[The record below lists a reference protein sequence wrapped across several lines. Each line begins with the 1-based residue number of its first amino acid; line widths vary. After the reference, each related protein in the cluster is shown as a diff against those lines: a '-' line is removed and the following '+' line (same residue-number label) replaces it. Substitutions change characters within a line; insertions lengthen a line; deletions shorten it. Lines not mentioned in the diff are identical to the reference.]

1 MQSIQQEIA
10 RRRTFAIISHPDAG
24 KTTLTEKFLLYGGAV
39 QLAGSVTARKH
50 QRATT
55 SDWMELER
63 QRGISVSSTV
73 LQFEYH
79 GYCVNLLDTPGHKDF
94 SEDTYR
100 VLTAVDAAVMVID
113 AAKGIETQTR
123 KLFEVC
129 RLRGIPIFT
138 FMNKLDRPSR
148 DPLSLLDEL
157 ERVLGIAAY
166 PVNWP
171 LGDGADFRGV
181 FDRQGKLAHFF
192 ERVPGGEFRAPVSVH
207 GLDDALVRDAMQPEA
222 YKRMVEELAML
233 DGAGACFDHAAVLA
247 GQLTPVFFGSA
258 VNNFG
263 VQLLLDAFLEL
274 APPPR
279 GRTPE
284 HGGLSRTIS
293 GDGEDSSEAQ
303 SSSQFGAAGPKVF
316 GVLPPED
323 PTFSGF
329 IFKIQANM
337 DPKHRDRLA
346 FVRVCSGKFE
356 RDMTV
361 WHTRTGRKVRLSSS
375 HKLFGRD
382 RETIDEA
389 YPGDVVGLVGHA
401 DFRIGDTL
409 AGEPLLAYHEI
420 PRFTP
425 ECFAWLQSPSTAQ
438 FKRFREGLEQLLQE
452 GVVQSFSLK
461 DSSQR
466 VPLLGAVGPLQFEVV
481 QYRMQTEYG
490 AESRLEPGTWKV
502 LRWVRTNDGAPV
514 EDSLLP
520 TGARLAFD
528 ATGQSVILFQDEWSC
543 NFFADRNPRV
553 QLSALPTETGPVL
566 AGATEA

>member
-1 MQSIQQEIA
+1 MLFFMEQEIS

-39 QLAGSVTARKH
+39 QLAGSVTARKN

-73 LQFEYH
+73 LQFDYR
-79 GYCVNLLDTPGHKDF
+79 GFCVNLLDTPGHKDF

-100 VLTAVDAAVMVID
+100 VLTAVDSAVMVID
-113 AAKGIETQTR
+113 AGKGIESQTR

-129 RLRGIPIFT
+129 RQRGVPIFT
-138 FMNKLDRPSR
+138 FMNKMDRPAR

-157 ERVLGIAAY
+157 ERVLGIAAC
-166 PVNWP
+166 PINWP
-171 LGDGADFRGV
+171 LGDGPDFRGV
-181 FDRQGKLAHFF
+181 YDRRANLVHFF
-192 ERVPGGEFRAPVSVH
+192 ERVPGGEYRAPVSVH
-207 GLDDALVRDAMQPEA
+207 GLADPAVREQMSDEVYA
-222 YKRMVEELAML
+222 RTVDELAML
-233 DGAGACFDHAAVLA
+233 EGAGAAFDAEAILA
-247 GQLTPVFFGSA
+247 GKLTPVFFGSA

-263 VQLLLDAFLEL
+263 VQLLLDAFLET
-274 APPPR
+274 APSPR
-279 GRTPE
+279 PRTA
-284 HGGLSRTIS
+284 GGKIVPT
-293 GDGEDSSEAQ
+293 A
-303 SSSQFGAAGPKVF
+303 GAG
-316 GVLPPED
+316 
-323 PTFSGF
+323 FSGF

-346 FVRVCSGKFE
+346 FIRICAGKFE
-356 RDMTV
+356 RDMSV
-361 WHTRTGRKVRLSSS
+361 VHTRTGRKLRLSSS
-375 HKLFGRD
+375 HKIFGRD
-382 RETIDEA
+382 RETVDEA

-409 AGEPLLAYHEI
+409 AEDPNLVYREI

-452 GVVQSFSLK
+452 GVVQAFTLK
-461 DSSQR
+461 DSAQR

-490 AESRLEPGTWKV
+490 AESRLEPGAWKII
-502 LRWVRTNDGAPV
+502 RWVWTEDGKPV
-514 EDSLLP
+514 DDTTLP
-520 TGARLAFD
+520 TGARSATD
-528 ATGQSVILFQDEWSC
+528 AAGNPVILFNDQWSC
-543 NFFADRNPRV
+543 EFFADRHPKVR
-553 QLSALPTETGPVL
+553 LAALPPGSQMHTDAETGAAAL
-566 AGATEA
+566 S

>member
-1 MQSIQQEIA
+1 VHAPEIQ

-39 QLAGSVTARKH
+39 QLAGSVTARKN

-73 LQFEYH
+73 LQFEYR

-113 AAKGIETQTR
+113 AGKGIEAQTR

-129 RLRGIPIFT
+129 RQRGIPIFT
-138 FMNKLDRPSR
+138 FMNKLDRPAR

-157 ERVLGIAAY
+157 ESVLGIQAY

-171 LGDGADFRGV
+171 LGDGPEFRGV
-181 FDRQGKLAHFF
+181 FDRQANLVHSF
-192 ERVPGGEFRAPVSVH
+192 EKVPGGQYRAPVSVH
-207 GLDDALVRDAMQPEA
+207 GLSDPFVREQMMPES
-222 YKRMVEELAML
+222 YDRMVEELAML
-233 DGAGACFDHAAVLA
+233 DGAGARFDHEAILA
-247 GQLTPVFFGSA
+247 GKLTPVFFGSA

-263 VQLLLDAFLEL
+263 VQLLLDSFLEL
-274 APPPR
+274 APSPR
-279 GRTPE
+279 PRLADGRIITPE
-284 HGGLSRTIS
+284 EK
-293 GDGEDSSEAQ
+293 D
-303 SSSQFGAAGPKVF
+303 
-316 GVLPPED
+316 
-323 PTFSGF
+323 FSGF

-337 DPKHRDRLA
+337 DPRHRDRLA

-356 RDMTV
+356 RDMNV
-361 WHTRTGRKVRLSSS
+361 IHTRTGRKLRLSSS

-382 RETIDEA
+382 RETMDEA

-409 AGEPLLAYHEI
+409 AEDPSLVFHEI

-452 GVVQSFSLK
+452 GVVQSFYLK
-461 DSSQR
+461 DSAQR

-490 AESRLEPGTWKV
+490 AESRLESSPWKV
-502 LRWVRTNDGAPV
+502 LRWVAAENGQDGRV
-514 EDSLLP
+514 DETTLP
-520 TGARLAFD
+520 TGARVAAD
-528 ATGQSVILFQDEWSC
+528 AAGQPVVLFQDQWSC
-543 NFFADRNPRV
+543 DFFAQRNPNV
-553 QLSALPTETGPVL
+553 KLSALPL
-566 AGATEA
+566 EAAAPKTADAYG

>member
-1 MQSIQQEIA
+1 MQAIETQIS

-39 QLAGSVTARKH
+39 QLAGSVTARKN

-73 LQFEYH
+73 LQFDYR
-79 GYCVNLLDTPGHKDF
+79 GFCVNLLDTPGHKDF

-113 AAKGIETQTR
+113 AGKGIETQTR

-129 RLRGIPIFT
+129 RQRGIPIFT
-138 FMNKLDRPSR
+138 FMNKMDRPAR
-148 DPLSLLDEL
+148 DPLELLDEL
-157 ERVLGIAAY
+157 ERVLGIAAF

-171 LGDGADFRGV
+171 LGDGPDFRGV
-181 FDRQGKLAHFF
+181 FDRQANLMHLFD
-192 ERVPGGEFRAPVSVH
+192 RVPGGEYRAPVSVL
-207 GLDDALVRDAMQPEA
+207 GLSDPKVQEQMTPETYA
-222 YKRMVEELAML
+222 RMVEELAML
-233 DGAGACFDHAAVLA
+233 DGAGAAFDHAAVL
-247 GQLTPVFFGSA
+247 GGTLTPVFFGSA

-274 APPPR
+274 APAPR
-279 GRTPE
+279 ART
-284 HGGLSRTIS
+284 
-293 GDGEDSSEAQ
+293 
-303 SSSQFGAAGPKVF
+303 AAGRVIHPHE
-316 GVLPPED
+316 PR
-323 PTFSGF
+323 FSGF

-346 FVRVCSGKFE
+346 FVRVCSGRFE
-356 RDMTV
+356 RDMSV
-361 WHTRTGRKVRLSSS
+361 VHTRSGRKLRLSSS

-389 YPGDVVGLVGHA
+389 YPGDVVGLVGHS

-409 AGEPLLAYHEI
+409 AEDASLVYREI

-452 GVVQSFSLK
+452 GVVQAFHLK
-461 DSSQR
+461 DSAQR

-490 AESRLEPGTWKV
+490 AESRLEAAQWKV
-502 LRWVRTNDGAPV
+502 LRWAVTGNGPV
-514 EDSLLP
+514 DESLLP
-520 TGARLAFD
+520 TSARLAAD
-528 ATGQSVILFQDEWSC
+528 AAGKPVILFPDEWSC
-543 NFFADRNPRV
+543 NFFAERNPKI
-553 QLSALPTETGPVL
+553 QLSALPVEEHAAEPQI
-566 AGATEA
+566 A

>member
-1 MQSIQQEIA
+1 MSATENEIS

-39 QLAGSVTARKH
+39 HLAGSVTARKS

-73 LQFEYH
+73 LQFDYR

-113 AAKGIETQTR
+113 AGKGIESQTR

-129 RLRGIPIFT
+129 RRRGIPIFT
-138 FMNKLDRPSR
+138 FMNKLDRPAR
-148 DPLSLLDEL
+148 DPLALLDEL
-157 ERVLGIAAY
+157 ESVLGIAAY

-171 LGDGADFRGV
+171 LGDGVDFRGV
-181 FDRQGKLAHFF
+181 FDRQGRLVHFF
-192 ERVPGGEFRAPVSVH
+192 ERVPGGEYRAPVSVH
-207 GLDDALVRDAMQPEA
+207 GLSDPLVSDQMNPQA
-222 YKRMVEELAML
+222 YNRVVEELAML
-233 DGAGACFDHAAVLA
+233 DGAGAAFDHAALLE
-247 GQLTPVFFGSA
+247 GELTPVFFGSA

-279 GRTPE
+279 ARSAAGRVIPPE
-284 HGGLSRTIS
+284 H
-293 GDGEDSSEAQ
+293 
-303 SSSQFGAAGPKVF
+303 
-316 GVLPPED
+316 PE
-323 PTFSGF
+323 FSGF

-346 FVRVCSGKFE
+346 FVRVCSGRFD

-361 WHTRTGRKVRLSSS
+361 VHTRSGKKVRLSSS
-375 HKLFGRD
+375 HKLFGRE
-382 RETIDEA
+382 RETVDQA
-389 YPGDVVGLVGHA
+389 FPGDVVGLVGHA

-409 AGEPLLAYHEI
+409 AEEPTLQYREI
-420 PRFTP
+420 PRFAP
-425 ECFAWLQSPSTAQ
+425 ECFAWLQSPSTGQ
-438 FKRFREGLEQLLQE
+438 FKRFREGLDQLLQE
-452 GVVQSFSLK
+452 GVVQSFFLK
-461 DSSQR
+461 DSAQR

-490 AESRLEPGTWKV
+490 AESRLETSPWKV
-502 LRWVRTNDGAPV
+502 LRWIIPPGENVLDP
-514 EDSLLP
+514 LQLP
-520 TGARLAFD
+520 TGARLATD
-528 ATGQSVILFQDEWSC
+528 AAGQAVILFADEWSC
-543 NFFADRNPRV
+543 NFYAQRHPEIP
-553 QLSALPTETGPVL
+553 LSPLPLDTPAGEPL
-566 AGATEA
+566 ATV